1 MSTTFDKGVEAFATV
16 GRIRAYIGAF
26 VGVLVGVVLIAL
38 GVTMRRNPHTVP
50 SDAKVTDVVC
60 RSSPMATKTPLC
72 SYEIQYGVNG
82 QAMFT
87 TLQLPQGKYVKN
99 QMITVFYDPANVH
112 SIDVDIA
119 DKRRVGLILII
130 VGVVVPLVGLLTL
143 YFSRKSETFAAVEG
157 AGAVWRGVF

>member
-1 MSTTFDKGVEAFATV
+1 MSTTFDKGVSVFATV

-50 SDAKVTDVVC
+50 SDAKVTEIVC
-60 RSSPMATKTPLC
+60 TSSPSPKQPLC